1 MQGGGGGQAMK
12 AALAWIAEERIR
24 QAQVRGDFD
33 DLPGQGR
40 PLVFD
45 DDPLAP
51 EELRTAWR
59 LLKGAGLVGPGT
71 PFDGP
76 MPNSFAAMM
85 ALVDRRRDRDD
96 SRDARHRA
104 MVWLAAEARRRRW
117 RDNDGS

>member
-1 MQGGGGGQAMK
+1 MK

-24 QAQVRGDFD
+24 QAQARGDLD
-33 DLPGQGR
+33 NLPGQGR

-59 LLKGAGLVGPGT
+59 LLKGAGVVGEGT
-71 PFDGP
+71 RCPGP
-76 MPNSFAAMM
+76 MPASFAAMM
-85 ALVDRRRDRDD
+85 ALIDRRPDRDD

-104 MVWLAAEARRRRW
+104 MTWLAAEARRRRW
-117 RDNDGS
+117 RDDDGS